1 MIKLSELP
9 YGIEIPLDDRKLTM
23 PNPNN
28 EQPKNKCKNTA
39 DGKWP
44 DYELITLIEKT
55 RDKSKNCDI
64 YSIKIRRLNKSVHR
78 VLAYMYFTH
87 ELGSK
92 KASFI
97 GVKTDNRIRKSGFS
111 SYLISKWIELCLA
124 NDIEDLC
131 TTQGQRKPIP
141 IYSLKKMT
149 FELGDK
155 NLYGKGHNIYICKH
169 IKTGQKAL
177 YFENYEDRRAF
188 EASKINKET
197 PHIILPKMVPA
208 FEQITPV
215 VLENP
220 YFVQNVDEAS
230 NLSAENIELFPDKI
244 RK

>member
-1 MIKLSELP
+1 
-9 YGIEIPLDDRKLTM
+9 
-23 PNPNN
+23 
-28 EQPKNKCKNTA
+28 
-39 DGKWP
+39 
-44 DYELITLIEKT
+44 
-55 RDKSKNCDI
+55 
-64 YSIKIRRLNKSVHR
+64 
-78 VLAYMYFTH
+78 MYFTH

-92 KASFI
+92 QASFI

-141 IYSLKKMT
+141 IYSLKKLT

-155 NLYGKGHNIYICKH
+155 KLYGEGHNIYICKH
-169 IKTGQKAL
+169 MKTGQKAL
-177 YFENYEDRRAF
+177 YFENYDDRRAF
-188 EASKINKET
+188 EDSKINKET
-197 PHIILPKMVPA
+197 PHLILPRMVPA

-220 YFVQNVDEAS
+220 YFVQDIDEAA